1 MFLIPLATTPFRLFL
16 FQYETNDV
24 KKIKMGSNLEVHQQ
38 RQGFVKAIV
47 LIVLSVAPR
56 DDPLHSRTD
65 NNDPTAVIERLQH
78 GLEREYWGPQP
89 NPNLIIMVRMLLSAV
104 GATKPVAHMGLLPQ
118 QELDLPKA
126 IYQLMGGCRT
136 EGLRSGTP
144 SFIDVSMYKLV
155 IATWSYI
162 PVS

>member
-1 MFLIPLATTPFRLFL
+1 M
-16 FQYETNDV
+16 
-24 KKIKMGSNLEVHQQ
+24 KIGSNLEVDQQ
-38 RQGFVKAIV
+38 RQSFVNAIV
-47 LIVLSVAPR
+47 LIVLSVTPR

-65 NNDPTAVIERLQH
+65 AIDPTAVIERLQQ
-78 GLEREYWGPQP
+78 GLEREYWGHQP

-104 GATKPVAHMGLLPQ
+104 GATKPVSHIGLLPQ

-126 IYQLMGGCRT
+126 IYQLIGGCRT
-136 EGLRSGTP
+136 GNLRSGTP

-162 PVS
+162 PVSQFLDTLRAVLNLQRNSLVI